1 MEQQISW
8 KLKLTIL
15 LVSSLTI
22 MSIIT
27 ISPSLPEM
35 TLAFAGVPNSDF
47 LVKMILTIPALFIAI
62 SAPIAGVFID
72 KFGRLK
78 PLTFALILYAVAGT
92 AGFWLEDIYLILASR
107 ALLGVA
113 VGVSM
118 TIVITLIADYFQ
130 GAERQKFVGIQ
141 VAFMSA
147 GGILFLGLGGALA
160 DINWRCPF
168 LLYII
173 SLLVLP
179 MVLLYLHEPEIK
191 KQESIIE
198 SKLKS
203 PSIIWILFVNVML
216 LWVFFFL
223 VPVQLPFY
231 LKEIGVQ
238 KNALIGIAIA
248 MGTMFSAVSS
258 FQYSKIKDKLSF
270 THIYVIGYTLMAI
283 GYAIVAYSTSYELVL
298 VAMAISGLG
307 IGIMIPNTNMW
318 VMKIAPPEIRGREIG
333 RLTTF
338 WFMGQFLS
346 PILLFPIVNASSIA
360 TTFLFVAG
368 CMVILAIGFIF
379 MSSKMK

>member
-1 MEQQISW
+1 MENQLSW
-8 KLKLTIL
+8 QLKLTIL

-22 MSIIT
+22 MSVIT

-35 TLAFAGVPNSDF
+35 TSEFNGIPNSEF

-62 SAPIAGVFID
+62 SAPLAGLFID

-78 PLTFALILYAVAGT
+78 PLLFALVLYAFTGT
-92 AGFWLEDIYLILASR
+92 AGFWLENIYYILASR
-107 ALLGVA
+107 ALLGIA

-130 GAERQKFVGIQ
+130 GPERQKFVGIQ

-147 GGILFLGLGGALA
+147 GGILFLAVGGALA
-160 DINWRCPF
+160 DISWRSPF

-173 SLLVLP
+173 SLLVIP
-179 MVLLYLHEPEIK
+179 MVLMNLHEPKIE
-191 KQESIIE
+191 KQDSIVDV
-198 SKLKS
+198 KFKS
-203 PSIIWILFVNVML
+203 PGIIWILFVNVML
-216 LWVFFFL
+216 MWVFFFL

-231 LKEIGVQ
+231 LVEIGIQ

-248 MGTMFSAVSS
+248 TGTLFSAVSS
-258 FQYSKIKDKLSF
+258 FQYSKIKNLLSF
-270 THIYVIGYTLMAI
+270 TSVYVVGYALMAI
-283 GYAIVAYSTSYELVL
+283 GYVIISMSGSYVLVL
-298 VAMAISGLG
+298 VAMAVSGLG

-346 PILLFPIVNASSIA
+346 PILLFPIIQAYSISI
-360 TTFLFVAG
+360 TFLFVAG
-368 CMVILAIGFIF
+368 CMLVLAVGFAMF
-379 MSSKMK
+379 SSKMK